1 MSLGSEL
8 QGRVYRGDLSRF
20 QMKSYT
26 KITKAETFEEK
37 DEAFEEKDEAFI
49 TGDAQLKSNA

>member
-26 KITKAETFEEK
+26 TITKV
-37 DEAFEEKDEAFI
+37 EAFEEKDEAFI